1 MNKRCLALILG
12 MDNPPGG
19 MMKEKTDLKNKTA
32 HSELPDNKDIIVLM
46 EEVDK
51 YHDGKEKTALKDDD
65 SDFPDDDEDIIV
77 LKEEV
82 QVALEEKEEIIELTD
97 EVIISP
103 PKESTGRNV
112 YQKDDMDQ
120 EKADMEFVVI
130 PVEAFEAASGKS
142 GDRVSDFF
150 PGHMHQ
156 TAISKEIIDAAIER
170 VIDKL
175 YAEKIESILRETIK
189 KVVEEDIDKL
199 QKQILH
205 HYEKKA

>member
-32 HSELPDNKDIIVLM
+32 HSELPDNNDIIDLM

-51 YHDGKEKTALKDDD
+51 SHDGNEKMALKHDN
-65 SDFPDDDEDIIV
+65 SDFPNDDEDIIV

-82 QVALEEKEEIIELTD
+82 HAALEEKEDIIELTD
-97 EVIISP
+97 EAIISP
-103 PKESTGRNV
+103 PKESTDRNV
-112 YQKDDMDQ
+112 YQKVDMDQ
-120 EKADMEFVVI
+120 EKADIEYVVI

>member
-32 HSELPDNKDIIVLM
+32 HSELPDNNDIIDLM
-46 EEVDK
+46 GEVDK
-51 YHDGKEKTALKDDD
+51 SHDGKEKMALKHDNF
-65 SDFPDDDEDIIV
+65 DFPNDDEDIIL

-82 QVALEEKEEIIELTD
+82 QVALEEKEDIIELTD
-97 EVIISP
+97 VAIISP

-112 YQKDDMDQ
+112 YQKVDMDQ
-120 EKADMEFVVI
+120 EKADIEYVVI